1 MEVLPVLPVL
11 PVFAPP
17 SDPPNAPDWGSVED
31 IQAALSRVRGQKLR
45 LENRERQLLQALAA
59 ASRGR
64 VQEIVQ
70 AGGLPAPALEGML
83 RRAVDSSRRHA
94 AEPPASAEAA
104 ALRTRK
110 APLRY
115 RHPDDPGRVWSGR
128 GKTPRWV
135 AELLAQ
141 GRLEL
146 ARIQPDEPS

>member
-1 MEVLPVLPVL
+1 MKSPL
-11 PVFAPP
+11 PVFAP
-17 SDPPNAPDWGSVED
+17 SVALQAESNWGSIEE
-31 IQAALSRVRGQKLR
+31 IQAALARLRRQRLR
-45 LENRERQLLQALAA
+45 LDDRERQLLQALAA

-64 VQEIVQ
+64 VQELVD

-83 RRAVDSSRRHA
+83 RRTVDSSRRAA
-94 AEPPASAEAA
+94 AEPSPPGDMADIRA
-104 ALRTRK
+104 RK

-141 GRLEL
+141 GRLEQ
-146 ARIQPDEPS
+146 ARIRRDEDT